1 MENNMTNKEAFLK
14 LVSEEDTETLKEI
27 KERIQKRKDMTVS
40 MDGLR
45 IRLIS
50 DYNSLTRK
58 LNNSIKDKSF
68 DPHIIIDPENI
79 SREMDGIRNIIVT
92 LAFMYQE
99 GEGGFKE
106 LDENTHFE
114 IFNPEDDEE

>member
-1 MENNMTNKEAFLK
+1 
-14 LVSEEDTETLKEI
+14 
-27 KERIQKRKDMTVS
+27 

-45 IRLIS
+45 KRLIA

-58 LNNSIKDKSF
+58 LNDSVKDKSW
-68 DPHIIIDPENI
+68 DPEIIIDPDSI
-79 SREMDGIRNIIVT
+79 SREMEGIRNAIVT
-92 LAFMYQE
+92 LTFMYQE

-114 IFNPEDDEE
+114 IFMPEIGE

>member
-1 MENNMTNKEAFLK
+1 MN
-14 LVSEEDTETLKEI
+14 
-27 KERIQKRKDMTVS
+27 VS

-45 IRLIS
+45 KRLIS

-58 LNNSIKDKSF
+58 LNSNIKDSPW
-68 DPHIIIDPENI
+68 DPTITITPNDIE
-79 SREMDGIRNIIVT
+79 REMEGIRNAIVT

-114 IFNPEDDEE
+114 EFNPEEDED

>member
-1 MENNMTNKEAFLK
+1 MN
-14 LVSEEDTETLKEI
+14 
-27 KERIQKRKDMTVS
+27 VS

-45 IRLIS
+45 RRLVA

-58 LNNSIKDKSF
+58 LNGGVTDTWN
-68 DPHIIIDPENI
+68 PMIIINPDHI
-79 SREMDGIRNIIVT
+79 SREMEGIRNAIVT

-106 LDENTHFE
+106 LPENTHFE
-114 IFNPEDDEE
+114 NFMSEN

>member
-1 MENNMTNKEAFLK
+1 ME
-14 LVSEEDTETLKEI
+14 
-27 KERIQKRKDMTVS
+27 VS

-45 IRLIS
+45 KRLIA

-58 LNNSIKDKSF
+58 LNKSVKDKSWV
-68 DPHIIIDPENI
+68 IIDPDYI
-79 SREMDGIRNIIVT
+79 SREMDGIRNAIVT

-106 LDENTHFE
+106 LPEETHFE
-114 IFNPEDDEE
+114 TFMPESEE

>member
-1 MENNMTNKEAFLK
+1 MNVN
-14 LVSEEDTETLKEI
+14 
-27 KERIQKRKDMTVS
+27 

-45 IRLIS
+45 KRLIS
-50 DYNSLTRK
+50 DYNSLTSK
-58 LNNSIKDKSF
+58 LNSNIKDSPW
-68 DPHIIIDPENI
+68 DPTITITPNDIE
-79 SREMDGIRNIIVT
+79 REMEGIRNAIVT

-114 IFNPEDDEE
+114 EFNPEEVVEED

>member
-1 MENNMTNKEAFLK
+1 ME
-14 LVSEEDTETLKEI
+14 
-27 KERIQKRKDMTVS
+27 VS

-45 IRLIS
+45 RRLVA

-58 LNNSIKDKSF
+58 LNGSVTDKSW
-68 DPHIIIDPENI
+68 DPEIIIDPDNI
-79 SREMDGIRNIIVT
+79 QREMEGIRNAIVT

-106 LDENTHFE
+106 LPEDTHFE
-114 IFNPEDDEE
+114 NFMPENEE

>member
-1 MENNMTNKEAFLK
+1 ME
-14 LVSEEDTETLKEI
+14 
-27 KERIQKRKDMTVS
+27 VS

-45 IRLIS
+45 KRLIG

-68 DPHIIIDPENI
+68 DPHIVIDPENI

-99 GEGGFKE
+99 GENGFKE
-106 LDENTHFE
+106 LSEDTHFE
-114 IFNPEDDEE
+114 VFNPIEE

>member
-1 MENNMTNKEAFLK
+1 ME
-14 LVSEEDTETLKEI
+14 
-27 KERIQKRKDMTVS
+27 VS

-45 IRLIS
+45 RRMVA

-58 LNNSIKDKSF
+58 LNESVKDKSW
-68 DPHIIIDPENI
+68 DPEIIIDPDNI
-79 SREMDGIRNIIVT
+79 QIEMEGLRNAIVT

-106 LDENTHFE
+106 LPEDTHFE
-114 IFNPEDDEE
+114 NFMPENEE

>member
-1 MENNMTNKEAFLK
+1 MN
-14 LVSEEDTETLKEI
+14 
-27 KERIQKRKDMTVS
+27 VS

-45 IRLIS
+45 KRLIS

-58 LNNSIKDKSF
+58 LNSNIKDSPW
-68 DPHIIIDPENI
+68 DPTITITPNDIE
-79 SREMDGIRNIIVT
+79 REMEGIRNAIVT

-114 IFNPEDDEE
+114 EFNSEE

>member
-1 MENNMTNKEAFLK
+1 ME
-14 LVSEEDTETLKEI
+14 
-27 KERIQKRKDMTVS
+27 VS

-45 IRLIS
+45 KRLIA

-58 LNNSIKDKSF
+58 LNDSVKDKSW
-68 DPHIIIDPENI
+68 DPEIIIDPDSI
-79 SREMDGIRNIIVT
+79 SREMEGIRNAIVT

-114 IFNPEDDEE
+114 IFMPEIGE